1 MCVSAALASPSRVT
15 LSERMKDVN
24 TALVVT
30 WQRPGCTA
38 SGYIAAYELFYCD
51 VTANT
56 CANLTRASMVTVAT
70 DDSDKIQ
77 YEYTFSDV
85 VNGHK
90 YSVSVRSVSP
100 DTRPSPW
107 TEPVTASVGKEGQGY
122 WKITFTY
129 IVFVQHIID

>member
-1 MCVSAALASPSRVT
+1 
-15 LSERMKDVN
+15 MKDVN
-24 TALVVT
+24 TVLVVT

-38 SGYIAAYELFYCD
+38 SGYIAAYGLFYCD

-56 CANLTRASMVTVAT
+56 CTNMTDTNMVTVAT
-70 DDSDKIQ
+70 DDSNKIQ
-77 YEYTFSDV
+77 YEYTISDV
-85 VNGHK
+85 VSGHK

-122 WKITFTY
+122 WKMNFIY
-129 IVFVQHIID
+129 IDFVIVYIID